1 MYSAYKSIDAAV
13 KPLTVTP
20 QTPVKEVVKMMY
32 TQGKSAAVVVD
43 QDNRP
48 IGIFTER
55 DVVRVVA
62 TGGSLDAPVE
72 EYMTRNPA
80 VVRDSESLTKALALM
95 LERRVRHLPVVDHEG
110 RLVGIITASSITEVL
125 KRYKEEVGELE

>member
-13 KPLTVTP
+13 KPLTAAP
-20 QTPVKEVVKMMY
+20 QTPVREVVKMMY

-62 TGGSLDAPVE
+62 TGGDLDAPVE
-72 EYMTRNPA
+72 EYMTRNPVA
-80 VVRDSESLTKALALM
+80 VRDNESLTKALALM
-95 LERRVRHLPVVDHEG
+95 IEHRVRHLPVVDQEG
-110 RLVGIITASSITEVL
+110 KLVGIITASSITEVL